1 MGFKLYISVIFL
13 VAASDA
19 AADEYQWTFK
29 NINFSRRLKQHVETL
44 CCDS

>member
-1 MGFKLYISVIFL
+1 MGFKLYISIIFL

-29 NINFSRRLKQHVETL
+29 NINFFP
-44 CCDS
+44 